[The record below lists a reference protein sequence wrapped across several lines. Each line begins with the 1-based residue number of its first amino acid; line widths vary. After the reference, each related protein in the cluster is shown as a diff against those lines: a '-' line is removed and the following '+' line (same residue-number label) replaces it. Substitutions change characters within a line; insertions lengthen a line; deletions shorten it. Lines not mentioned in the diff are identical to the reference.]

1 MSPGHRGG
9 ARSAARAALLLL
21 VLLGAGLALACSGG
35 DDEPDSAATAEP
47 ADSVGA
53 VPAGES
59 GIESGYP
66 RFVDA
71 AAGLTVVL
79 GTPDLAVGT
88 QRVAFVLSDAQGL
101 VRLPVANLTA
111 SFTGDGDDDGQAAE
125 AATASTLAR
134 FYEFPEGVRGIY
146 VAEVSFDRA
155 GEWTLAVGFPLP
167 DGTEGGTSFPV
178 AVAERT
184 LAPAV
189 GDLAPASRNRTL
201 RDTALG
207 ELSTGAEPDPAL
219 YERTIEEALAEGR
232 PLVVVFASPGFCTN
246 ALCGPQAE
254 VLSALRERH
263 AERASFI
270 HVDLYE
276 NPAAIRTGG
285 LDVAVETPLLAEW
298 GLETDEWT
306 FVIDSG
312 GVVAARFEAFTT
324 EEELEQ
330 ALIEVLERS

>member
-1 MSPGHRGG
+1 MRPRRPGRPPTALG
-9 ARSAARAALLLL
+9 AL
-21 VLLGAGLALACSGG
+21 VLLGAAIALACSSGG
-35 DDEPDSAATAEP
+35 DDDDASAGAT
-47 ADSVGA
+47 GA
-53 VPAGES
+53 IPAGES

-71 AAGLTVVL
+71 AAGLTVIL

-101 VRLPVANLTA
+101 VRLPVADVTS
-111 SFTGDGDDDGQAAE
+111 SFAGDD
-125 AATASTLAR
+125 ATGESTVAR
-134 FYEFPEGVRGIY
+134 FYAFPEGVRGIY
-146 VAEVSFDRA
+146 VAELSFDRP
-155 GEWTLAVGFPLP
+155 GEWTLAVGFPLH
-167 DGTEGGTSFPV
+167 DGTRGGTSFPV
-178 AVAERT
+178 AVAERS

-189 GDLAPASRNRTL
+189 GERAPASRNRTL
-201 RDTALG
+201 RDAALR

-219 YERTIEEALAEGR
+219 YERTIEEALGERR
-232 PLVVVFASPGFCTN
+232 PLVLVFASPGFCTN
-246 ALCGPQAE
+246 PLCGPQAE
-254 VLSALRERH
+254 VASALRERH
-263 AERASFI
+263 GERASFI

-276 NPAAIRTGG
+276 NPEAIRTGG
-285 LDVAVETPLLAEW
+285 LEVAVETPLLAEW

-330 ALIEVLERS
+330 ALIAVLERS